1 MSQINAIKIRPDIEK
16 IVSQS
21 DMDFQKW
28 YSERREATERIL
40 RDYELFSSIPHLAY
54 ETDERDMKAITAVR
68 NQIDA
73 LKEGLEYLDTI
84 RKVRDGYR
92 PKTE

>member
-16 IVSQS
+16 IVLQS
-21 DMDFQKW
+21 DADFQTW

-54 ETDERDMKAITAVR
+54 ETGEHDMRAITAVR
-68 NQIDA
+68 NQIDT
-73 LKEGLEYLDTI
+73 LKDGLEYLDAI
-84 RKVRDGYR
+84 RKIRDGYR